1 MILKNKRDNESWI
14 REKSLESM
22 KANPYIELGDIIS
35 VAGRDYYQAVS
46 SSTDIALQNN
56 LYAQVI
62 NSEITGNIST
72 ATKLK
77 TTRNI
82 ALTGDVTGNGN
93 FDGTSN
99 LTITTTVQ
107 NDSHNHSNST
117 ITSLDASKITS
128 GTIDIARLPKGA
140 LERLVKVQDDTARFA
155 LTTNSVQLGDTVHVV
170 NTNKMYIVID
180 ESKLNSESGY
190 QIYVAG
196 RAAEVPWSGVTN
208 KPTTMPN
215 PNPLT
220 ISLNGSSQGAY
231 DGNTSKN
238 INITPSSIGAA
249 ASSHGVHVTY
259 GSINPKIASSSPSA
273 GVSSDVSR
281 ADHVHLEQTNIAGNA
296 GTATKL
302 QTARTINGV
311 GFDGSQ
317 NINVTAN
324 TPNSLTVQLNGTSQG
339 AFNGSSAKTINITP
353 ASIGAEPSFSKN
365 TAFNKNFG
373 TDANTVLEGNKLA
386 EMLGGTYAGSL
397 NNSNQK
403 KVDSIYYDSTT
414 KQFYKCIKAGTVN
427 YADASYFTSVS
438 MKSLSDRLDN
448 LIKVEKINVI
458 DSFTNSTSAYLTKI
472 GNICM
477 LRIDTGSAIK
487 NNTTLIGKVMQLNEK
502 YSKYYPSSLISVCA
516 GTYSDG
522 QFATFSLN
530 TNGNISIN
538 RGVVSKDAYYITF
551 VYSVDI

>member
-1 MILKNKRDNESWI
+1 MILKNKRDIESFI
-14 REKSLESM
+14 REKNVNTM
-22 KANPYIELGDIIS
+22 KENPYLEENDIVVTS
-35 VAGRDYYQAVS
+35 TGNAYKVVS
-46 SSTDIALQNN
+46 TITEIPLLND
-56 LYAQVI
+56 LYA
-62 NSEITGNIST
+62 EIITQDIDGNITSANKLST
-72 ATKLK
+72 A
-77 TTRNI
+77 RNI
-82 ALTGDVTGNGN
+82 SLKGNVEGN
-93 FDGTSN
+93 IDFDGTEDVSIN
-99 LTITTTVQ
+99 VTVN
-107 NDSHNHSNST
+107 NDSHTHSNAT
-117 ITSLDASKITS
+117 IESLDASKITS
-128 GTIDIARLPKGA
+128 GTIDIARLPKAA

-196 RAAEVPWSGVTN
+196 RAAEVPWSGVTD

-302 QTARTINGV
+302 ETPRNINGHS
-311 GFDGSQ
+311 FDG
-317 NINVTAN
+317 
-324 TPNSLTVQLNGTSQG
+324 TSD
-339 AFNGSSAKTINITP
+339 ITLVP
-353 ASIGAEPSFSKN
+353 KDIGAEPAFVKN

-373 TDANTVLEGNKLA
+373 TDVNTVLEGNKLA

-403 KVDSIYYDSTT
+403 TVDSIYYDSTT

-448 LIKVEKINVI
+448 L
-458 DSFTNSTSAYLTKI
+458 
-472 GNICM
+472 
-477 LRIDTGSAIK
+477 
-487 NNTTLIGKVMQLNEK
+487 
-502 YSKYYPSSLISVCA
+502 
-516 GTYSDG
+516 
-522 QFATFSLN
+522 
-530 TNGNISIN
+530 
-538 RGVVSKDAYYITF
+538 SKDIFQYKNVEITSSYQIQVLEGYKYLDIAVYPTSTWKREDTVIQINLDTLKYDQSYHTPLIMCLSGGVYQVERLRYQKSTKTINLYKWSSTEKSFFLAYTYF
-551 VYSVDI
+551 HN